1 MTPDA
6 FFQSSAFP
14 LAFRVTM
21 AALTLIHSDLVFAS
35 LDLFRDILTHECLIP
50 SSSPAPNFPIYA
62 SAIKAV
68 MEKEGFEFVGY
79 VLAGLVGN
87 FPEDSAAVV
96 VMIFRSIAL
105 LWSTQLIAWLPP
117 ILQQLP
123 PSSAPDKAKEQFLLD
138 VTKCVHPMTPS
149 IDCG

>member
-1 MTPDA
+1 
-6 FFQSSAFP
+6 
-14 LAFRVTM
+14 M

-35 LDLFRDILTHECLIP
+35 LDLFRDIVTHECLVP
-50 SSSPAPNFPIYA
+50 SSSPPPEFPIYA
-62 SAIKAV
+62 SAIKVV

-79 VLAGLVGN
+79 LLTGLVGD

-96 VMIFRSIAL
+96 VTIFRSIAL

-123 PSSAPDKAKEQFLLD
+123 PSGAPNQAKEQFLVD
-138 VTKCVHPMTPS
+138 VTKWVHSMTPL
-149 IDCG
+149 INFG